1 MHRSIYYT
9 GQLSLVAGT
18 MLCAAPAMAETEF
31 VTDLSIGAGA
41 STNPYLENG
50 PVESTASASIS
61 VAPRLTITESTTTFN
76 LRGFARIEEYE
87 RDFRTNNSFGVNG
100 SVDHGLSERT
110 QLRGRLGYSGSIVG
124 VNDAFFNPPD
134 VIDNNFLPTIAD
146 DIALNGLNQ
155 RRHSFQA
162 GVGLSHSLSE
172 LDSVSF
178 DVGATAIRFADSVVQ
193 DEFNA
198 FNQNI
203 GYSRVLSDRTSIG
216 ASLGFS
222 QVNYL
227 GQRTGD
233 SSIISPSVNISHQ
246 ISRDFNI
253 SASAGVS
260 FASSKN
266 ILGTT
271 KSSDLTASFNLCRS
285 NDNNS
290 LCIGASRQTLP
301 TSFDGV
307 RSQTSFNIGYS
318 QQLNRDDSISLNGSY
333 SRSSNSILGVSDD
346 LDYLRSSVTFDHK
359 FRERFTGF
367 VSFGYSDSYQDSI
380 NRKANTQVSI
390 GIRLTFGN
398 NR

>member
-1 MHRSIYYT
+1 MHRSTYYT
-9 GQLSLVAGT
+9 RQLGLVAGT
-18 MLCAAPAMAETEF
+18 MLCATPAMAETEF
-31 VTDLSIGAGA
+31 VTDVSIGAGA

-50 PVESTASASIS
+50 PVQSTASGSIS
-61 VAPRLTITESTTTFN
+61 VAPRLRITEAATTFN

-100 SVDHGLSERT
+100 SVEHGLSERT
-110 QLRGRLGYSGSIVG
+110 QLRGRLGYRGSIVG

-134 VIDNNFLPTIAD
+134 VIDDNFLPTIAD

-155 RRHSFQA
+155 RRHSFQ
-162 GVGLSHSLSE
+162 GGLGLSHSFSE
-172 LDSVSF
+172 LDSISV
-178 DVGATAIRFADSVVQ
+178 DAGATAIRFADSAVQ
-193 DEFNA
+193 DEFNS

-203 GYSRVLSDRTSIG
+203 GYSRVLSDRTSVG

-233 SSIISPSVNISHQ
+233 SSIITPSLNISHQ
-246 ISRDFNI
+246 ISEDFTI

-260 FASSKN
+260 FARSKN

-271 KSSDLTASFNLCRS
+271 KTSDLAASFDICREI
-285 NDNNS
+285 DNNS
-290 LCIGASRQTLP
+290 LCFGASRQTLP

-307 RSQTSFNIGYS
+307 RSQTSFNLGYS
-318 QQLNRDDSISLNGSY
+318 QKLNRDDSISLNGSY
-333 SRSSNSILGVSDD
+333 SRSSNSVVGVSEDF
-346 LDYLRSSVTFDHK
+346 DYLRTSVTFNHK

-367 VSFGYSDSYQDSI
+367 VSFGYSDSYQDAI

>member
-1 MHRSIYYT
+1 MHRSTYNT
-9 GQLSLVAGT
+9 SQLSLLAGT
-18 MLCAAPAMAETEF
+18 MLCATPAMAETEF
-31 VTDLSIGAGA
+31 ITDLSVGVGA

-50 PVESTASASIS
+50 PVQSTASASIS
-61 VAPRLTITESTTTFN
+61 VAPKLIITESTTTFN

-87 RDFRTNNSFGVNG
+87 RDFRTNNSFGLSG
-100 SVDHGLSERT
+100 SVDHALSERT
-110 QLRGRLGYSGSIVG
+110 ELRGRLGYSGSIIG

-134 VIDNNFLPTIAD
+134 VIDDNFLPIVAD

-155 RRHSFQA
+155 RRHSFQT
-162 GVGLSHSLSE
+162 GLGISHSFSE
-172 LDSVSF
+172 LDSVSV
-178 DVGATAIRFADSVVQ
+178 DVGATAIRLADSAVQ

-216 ASLGFS
+216 ASVGFS

-227 GQRTGD
+227 GQRSGD
-233 SSIISPSVNISHQ
+233 STIITPSVNISHQ
-246 ISRDFNI
+246 ISQDFNI
-253 SASAGVS
+253 TASAGVS
-260 FASSKN
+260 FARSKN
-266 ILGTT
+266 IIGTT
-271 KSSDLTASFNLCRS
+271 KSSDLSASFNLCRS
-285 NDNNS
+285 NENNN
-290 LCIGASRQTLP
+290 LCFGASRQTLP

-333 SRSSNSILGVSDD
+333 SRSSNSILGTSEN

-367 VSFGYSDSYQDSI
+367 VSFGYSDSYQNSI
-380 NRKANTQVSI
+380 NRKANTQVSV
-390 GIRLTFGN
+390 GIRITFGN

>member
-1 MHRSIYYT
+1 M
-9 GQLSLVAGT
+9 SLVAGT

-31 VTDLSIGAGA
+31 TTDLSLGAGA

-50 PVESTASASIS
+50 PVQSTASGSIS
-61 VAPRLTITESTTTFN
+61 VAPRLRITDAATTFN

-87 RDFRTNNSFGVNG
+87 RNFRTNNSFGVNG
-100 SVDHGLSERT
+100 SVEHGLSERT
-110 QLRGRLGYSGSIVG
+110 ELRGSLGYRGSIVG

-134 VIDNNFLPTIAD
+134 VIDDNFLPVVAD

-155 RRHSFQA
+155 RRHTFQA
-162 GVGLSHSLSE
+162 GVGISHSFSE
-172 LDSVSF
+172 LDSINA
-178 DVGATAIRFADSVVQ
+178 DLGATAIRFADSVVQ

-203 GYSRVLSDRTSIG
+203 GYSRVLSDRTSVG
-216 ASLGFS
+216 ASVGFS

-233 SSIISPSVNISHQ
+233 SSIITPSVNISHQ
-246 ISRDFNI
+246 ISQDFTI
-253 SASAGVS
+253 TASAGVS
-260 FASSKN
+260 FARSKN

-271 KSSDLTASFNLCRS
+271 KSSDLAASFNLCR
-285 NDNNS
+285 DNENNK

-307 RSQTSFNIGYS
+307 RSQTAFNIGYS

-333 SRSSNSILGVSDD
+333 SRSSNSVLGVSND
-346 LDYLRSSVTFDHK
+346 LDYLRSSVTFNHK

-367 VSFGYSDSYQDSI
+367 VSFGYSDSYQDGI
-380 NRKANTQVSI
+380 NRKANTQVGI

>member
-9 GQLSLVAGT
+9 GQLSFVAGT
-18 MLCAAPAMAETEF
+18 MLCATPALAETEF

-41 STNPYLENG
+41 STNPYLEDG
-50 PVESTASASIS
+50 PVESTISGSIS
-61 VAPRLTITESTTTFN
+61 VAPQLTVTESTTTFI

-87 RDFRTNNSFGVNG
+87 RDFRTNSNFGVTG

-134 VIDNNFLPTIAD
+134 VINDNFLPTVAD
-146 DIALNGLNQ
+146 DIALNGLNR
-155 RRHSFQA
+155 RRHSFQTGI
-162 GVGLSHSLSE
+162 GVSHSLSE
-172 LDSVSF
+172 LDSF
-178 DVGATAIRFADSVVQ
+178 NADLGATAIRFANSAAQ
-193 DEFNA
+193 NEFNA

-216 ASLGFS
+216 ASVGFS

-227 GQRTGD
+227 GQRIGD
-233 SSIISPSVNISHQ
+233 SSIITPSVNVSYQ

-253 SASAGVS
+253 TASAGVS
-260 FASSKN
+260 FARSKN
-266 ILGTT
+266 IVGTT
-271 KSSDLTASFNLCRS
+271 KSSDLAASFNLCRS
-285 NDNNS
+285 NENNN

-307 RSQTSFNIGYS
+307 RSQTSFNIGYR

-346 LDYLRSSVTFDHK
+346 LDYIRSSVTFDHK

-367 VSFGYSDSYQDSI
+367 VSVGYSDSYQDGI
-380 NRKANTQVSI
+380 NRKANTQVSV
-390 GIRLTFGN
+390 GIRLRFGN

>member
-1 MHRSIYYT
+1 
-9 GQLSLVAGT
+9 
-18 MLCAAPAMAETEF
+18 MAETEF
-31 VTDLSIGAGA
+31 ITDLSVGVGA

-50 PVESTASASIS
+50 PVQSTASASIS
-61 VAPRLTITESTTTFN
+61 VAPKLIITESTTTFN

-87 RDFRTNNSFGVNG
+87 RDFRTNNSFGLSG
-100 SVDHGLSERT
+100 SVDHALSERT
-110 QLRGRLGYSGSIVG
+110 ELRGRLGYSGSIIG

-134 VIDNNFLPTIAD
+134 VIDDNFLPIVAD

-155 RRHSFQA
+155 RRHSFQT
-162 GVGLSHSLSE
+162 GLGISHSFSE
-172 LDSVSF
+172 LDSVSV
-178 DVGATAIRFADSVVQ
+178 DVGATAIRLADSAVQ

-216 ASLGFS
+216 ASVGFS

-227 GQRTGD
+227 GQRSGD
-233 SSIISPSVNISHQ
+233 STIITPSVNISHQ
-246 ISRDFNI
+246 ISQDFNI
-253 SASAGVS
+253 TASAGVS
-260 FASSKN
+260 FARSKN
-266 ILGTT
+266 IIGTT
-271 KSSDLTASFNLCRS
+271 KSSDLSASFNLCRS
-285 NDNNS
+285 NENNN
-290 LCIGASRQTLP
+290 LCFGASRQTLP

-333 SRSSNSILGVSDD
+333 SRSSNSILGTSEN

-367 VSFGYSDSYQDSI
+367 VSFGYSDSYQNSI
-380 NRKANTQVSI
+380 NRKANTQVSV
-390 GIRLTFGN
+390 GIRITFGN